1 MKYVRCMKKTKK
13 SVYLRYEFSN
23 ESGGLEGGDI
33 FEFPSNREALAMT
46 SDILKVANQD
56 GVAVHITVGPANPFH
71 GLLKNY
77 GMTAAQISAEK
88 VAPPAAAAK
97 NAKKKTAA
105 KKKKK

>member
-1 MKYVRCMKKTKK
+1 MKQTKA
-13 SVYLRYEFSN
+13 SIFLRYEFSN
-23 ESGGLEGGDI
+23 ESGQLEGGDI

-56 GVAVHITVGPANPFH
+56 GVSVHITVGPEKPFH

-77 GMTAAQISAEK
+77 GMTVAQIAAER
-88 VAPPAAAAK
+88 VALPAAKTSAK
-97 NAKKKTAA
+97 KSAKKKSA